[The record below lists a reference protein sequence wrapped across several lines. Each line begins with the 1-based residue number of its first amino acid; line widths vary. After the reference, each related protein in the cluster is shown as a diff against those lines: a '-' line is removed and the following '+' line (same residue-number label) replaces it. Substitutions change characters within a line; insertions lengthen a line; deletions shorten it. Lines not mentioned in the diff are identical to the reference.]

1 MKISIPVLRRF
12 TDLPDTELAVRD
24 LLDDVGVEVK
34 RADGAGGL
42 TVELLANRGDH
53 YAYDGIAREI
63 SARTGGAVRTPP
75 VAALE
80 TGPGPVALVL
90 ETEHCL
96 VYTATLLE
104 RDPDAAGAG
113 LAAADLETLASA
125 GIHSLTAPV
134 DATNLSNIEIGQPT
148 HVFDADKIDGEII
161 IRLSR
166 AGERAWPLFQDAHVD
181 VPEGTLVIADR
192 SKILAIA
199 GVIGCEDSKTTAQT
213 TRIVLESACFD
224 PVKVRIASRG
234 LGIHTDSTARF
245 ERGSDPSRPLVG
257 AGRVVHLL
265 ETHAGWR
272 RVGSTGQVGAWTDP
286 ARDVACD
293 PAAASAYL
301 GVPLDPARVSAL
313 LGRQGFSA
321 AGPDAHGRPTF
332 RVPPWRLWDVE
343 FTADLYEELAKAIG
357 YNDTPVTLPMVDRGA
372 LPSRAEVRKRAVEEV
387 LLGAGFYEV
396 FTDGFHGRAVPELLG
411 IPADGHAL
419 SRHVET
425 LNALDR
431 DYSLLKNNALGQ
443 AVQAVDLNLR
453 SKTGD
458 VKLYEWT
465 RTFHPTPGADRQAQ
479 LDRRTPP
486 CTERALLWAIASGTD
501 RPAAWHD
508 RSRPADVY
516 LLKGLL
522 DEISVE
528 IGVPLRVGPA
538 DPGQPLALALHPGR
552 QATILLGDRVVGIL
566 GEVHPAVLKRA
577 KIKRARPCYLE
588 LDVDALEAPTQA
600 ASYADPSAA
609 HPLSRSLAF
618 SLPPR
623 FAASA
628 VVDTLHAAG
637 PASLRSVRITDRFD
651 HDAAGVP
658 MRAITFDLTF
668 DNTDQSL
675 SADAVN
681 EALRALQEAVV
692 AAHGATGVTIR

>member
-1 MKISIPVLRRF
+1 VKISIPVLRRF
-12 TDLPDTELAVRD
+12 TDLPETELAVRD

-53 YAYDGIAREI
+53 YAYDGIAREVA
-63 SARTGGAVRTPP
+63 ARTGGP
-75 VAALE
+75 VHMPEHAPLE
-80 TGPGPVALVL
+80 VGESPVGLVL

-96 VYTATLLE
+96 LYTATLLE
-104 RDPDAAGAG
+104 RTGDAGSLPADV
-113 LAAADLETLASA
+113 LAPLEGA

-148 HVFDADKIDGEII
+148 HVFDADKIDGEIV
-161 IRLSR
+161 IRLSV
-166 AGERAWPLFQDAHVD
+166 AGEKAWPLFQEGHVD

-199 GVIGCEDSKTTAQT
+199 GVIGCEDSKTTAES

-224 PVKVRIASRG
+224 PVKVRIASRA

-245 ERGSDPSRPLVG
+245 ERGSDPARPLVG

-265 ETHAGWR
+265 EQHTGWT
-272 RVGSTGQVGAWTDP
+272 RVGTTGSVGDWVDP
-286 ARDVACD
+286 ARTVACD
-293 PAAASAYL
+293 PAAASTYL
-301 GVPLDPARVSAL
+301 GVSLDLERVSAL
-313 LGRQGFSA
+313 LGRQGFTP
-321 AGPDAHGRPTF
+321 AGTDDQGRPVF

-357 YNDTPVTLPMVDRGA
+357 YNDTPITLPLVGRGA
-372 LPSRAEVRKRAVEEV
+372 LPSTAEVRKGQVEEV

-396 FTDGFHGRAVPELLG
+396 FTDGFHGRGVPELLG
-411 IPADGHAL
+411 IPAEGHPL

-443 AVQAVDLNLR
+443 AVLAVSQNLR
-453 SKTGD
+453 NKTGD

-465 RTFHPTPGADRQAQ
+465 RTFHPVEGTDRQAT
-479 LDRRTPP
+479 LDKTTPP
-486 CTERALLWAIASGTD
+486 CTERAILWAVASGSD
-501 RPAAWHD
+501 RPGAWAD
-508 RSRPADVY
+508 RSRPADVFF
-516 LLKGLL
+516 LKGML
-522 DEISVE
+522 DEIATTLGIDLQ
-528 IGVPLRVGPA
+528 IGPPDA
-538 DPGQPLALALHPGR
+538 DQPLALALHPGR
-552 QATILLGDRVVGIL
+552 QATVRQGDRVVGIL

-577 KIKRARPCYLE
+577 KIKRARPCYVE
-588 LDVDALEAPTQA
+588 IEVAALQAPSA
-600 ASYADPSAA
+600 AAAYADPSAA

-623 FAASA
+623 FPAAR
-628 VVDTLHAAG
+628 VVETLRSAG
-637 PASLRSVRITDRFD
+637 PASLETVRITDRFD
-651 HDAAGVP
+651 HEADGVP

-668 DNTDQSL
+668 DNTDQAL
-675 SADAVN
+675 TADAVN
-681 EALRALQEAVV
+681 ETLRALQEAVV
-692 AAHGATGVTIR
+692 AAHGQTGVSIR